1 MELVSL
7 IIMGLGIVALIAIF
21 FLSRASQP
29 KSTRKRDETVNVVRD
44 PSGVE
49 MSSVLHDNPARDGK
63 RPSAQARN
71 LSQDMLGET
80 SATTVNTVPNAAT
93 SAVLATNA
101 ALPAQLVLFVA
112 SDNSNGF
119 DGGQVLVALQ
129 NNELSFGD
137 MGIFHRLVLTPQGEQ
152 ALFSVAN
159 GVKPWTLIPE
169 DLVEATTPGLSLILN
184 LPAPIPTQEAV
195 HDFLHTAENLTQ
207 ELDGVLKDQQQQIF
221 TLAMRN
227 QLLALAQHP
236 SA

>member
-7 IIMGLGIVALIAIF
+7 IIMGLGIIALIAIF

-29 KSTRKRDETVNVVRD
+29 KSSRKRDETVNVVRD
-44 PSGVE
+44 PSGIE

-63 RPSAQARN
+63 RPSTQARN
-71 LSQDMLGET
+71 LSHDMLGESHT
-80 SATTVNTVPNAAT
+80 AAASTAPNVGAPVAVNAA
-93 SAVLATNA
+93 AT
-101 ALPAQLVLFVA
+101 LPAQLVLFVA
-112 SDNSNGF
+112 SDDSHGF
-119 DGGQVLVALQ
+119 DGEQVLVALQ
-129 NNELSFGD
+129 NNDLSFGD
-137 MGIFHRLVLTPQGEQ
+137 MGIFHRLVLTPNGEQ

-169 DLVEATTPGLSLILN
+169 DLIEASTPGLSLILN

-207 ELDGVLKDQQQQIF
+207 ALDGVLKDQQQQIF

-227 QLLALAQHP
+227 QLLALAQP
-236 SA
+236 VRA